1 MKAKPFALSSE
12 TLLVSVPLLLSAAM
26 MFEWMVVSPESPGY
40 ALLRVMGAAL
50 AAFVAIL
57 PFRRA

>member
-12 TLLVSVPLLLSAAM
+12 TLLVSVLLLLSAAM
-26 MFEWMVVSPESPGY
+26 MFEWMVDSPESPGY

>member
-12 TLLVSVPLLLSAAM
+12 TLLVSVLLLLSAAM

-50 AAFVAIL
+50 AAFEAIL

>member
-26 MFEWMVVSPESPGY
+26 MFEWMVVSPKSPGY